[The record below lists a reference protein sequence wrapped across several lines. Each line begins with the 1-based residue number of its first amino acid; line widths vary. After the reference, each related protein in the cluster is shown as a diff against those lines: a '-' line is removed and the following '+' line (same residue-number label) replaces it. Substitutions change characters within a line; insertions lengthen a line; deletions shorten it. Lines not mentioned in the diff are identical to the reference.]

1 MSHDLLVQ
9 MAYSLRYRNCTEIT
23 VLMCEQKLDSLRFLC
38 WRKSYPVSA
47 VKCEHSLRL
56 YCGRAKEPAAYSL
69 SVALL

>member
-23 VLMCEQKLDSLRFLC
+23 VLKCEQKPYTEWLSFRP
-38 WRKSYPVSA
+38 KSYLVSP

>member
-9 MAYSLRYRNCTEIT
+9 VACSLRYRNGTEIT
-23 VLMCEQKLDSLRFLC
+23 VGMCELKPYPEWLSCRP
-38 WRKSYPVSA
+38 KSYPVSA